1 MRDIR
6 FRAWDKLENKM
17 IYDTQRDNMIY
28 WDWVTW
34 TSVEIVNNQLKSNA
48 YEWMQYTWL
57 NDKLWNP
64 IYVWDILRKPT
75 GTIDWKQ
82 NYRYEIVKEHN
93 ITVNDCD
100 IIIGWFEFN
109 DDIDDYE
116 LWGNIYENKYPWTF
130 NFESPELLNN

>member
-1 MRDIR
+1 MRKLKFKLWDTYNKIWLDVSKFNIR
-6 FRAWDKLENKM
+6 LDNLSIQNNECAWIIN
-17 IYDTQRDNMIY
+17 
-28 WDWVTW
+28 W
-34 TSVEIVNNQLKSNA
+34 VEIV
-48 YEWMQYTWL
+48 EYTWL

-64 IYVWDILRKPT
+64 IYDWDILRKPT

-93 ITVNDCD
+93 ITVNDWG

>member
-1 MRDIR
+1 MRDVKFSLIYQHEETWRFNEQIR
-6 FRAWDKLENKM
+6 SLDWLIE
-17 IYDTQRDNMIY
+17 Y
-28 WDWVTW
+28 WYPQDMERY
-34 TSVEIVNNQLKSNA
+34 SLIAIRE
-48 YEWMQYTWL
+48 YTWL

-64 IYVWDILRKPT
+64 IYDLDILRKPT

-93 ITVNDCD
+93 ITVNDWG